1 MTTNGYDNYPDS
13 VTLVV
18 ANSASLVLTVV
29 LVKVL
34 EVEVGT
40 NWCGV
45 VEIEL
50 EVLGLMVMNLLS
62 KLSHSCD
69 RSCSTRLE
77 PWMNSHIF

>member
-1 MTTNGYDNYPDS
+1 MVVLAGEAVMTTNGYDNYPDS

-18 ANSASLVLTVV
+18 ATSASLVLTVV

-34 EVEVGT
+34 EVGT

-50 EVLGLMVMNLLS
+50 EVLELLVMN
-62 KLSHSCD
+62 
-69 RSCSTRLE
+69 
-77 PWMNSHIF
+77 